1 MDIFTRRKSICLTGN
16 VPNVRCDSDI
26 DYSGTDSDGDDIH
39 PTSWGGQRAARSLEI
54 CGVTITIFLCS
65 AL

>member
-1 MDIFTRRKSICLTGN
+1 MDIFTRRNSICLTGN

-39 PTSWGGQRAARSLEI
+39 PTSWGGQQLAR
-54 CGVTITIFLCS
+54 
-65 AL
+65 